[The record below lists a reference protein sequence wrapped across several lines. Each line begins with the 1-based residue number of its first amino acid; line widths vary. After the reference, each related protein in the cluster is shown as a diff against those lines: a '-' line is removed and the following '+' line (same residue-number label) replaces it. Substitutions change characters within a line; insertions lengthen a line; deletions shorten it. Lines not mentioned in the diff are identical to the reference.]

1 MKITHHKTFI
11 TIIFLTILFLP
22 NYSFAQTSNSI
33 SLKVILQEASENNPK
48 IKEAY
53 NNWKASEY
61 RIKSVKSL
69 EDPVASY
76 GYFAEEAQTKVGPQE
91 QKYGVSQ
98 KIPFPGK
105 LNLKG
110 KTQAKHAQMLK
121 EQFEATKN
129 EICKDVKF
137 VYYDLFWADQ
147 AVEISEEEKSI
158 LEKIEKVAQRKYES
172 NLVGQQDVIK
182 IQVELSKIIKKL
194 FLLKQNRKSLAVKLN
209 SLLNRPQDTEIG
221 KTSDIENKSFEYELD
236 EIINKAHN
244 SRQELIAANLAIEK
258 SQFEKS
264 LAKMEYLPD
273 FTFGA
278 EYTEIGGGTTS
289 LSNDGE
295 DAWLGK
301 VSINVPIWFGKLN
314 AQVKEK
320 EAQLEAAKKNKE
332 NVENQVNFEA
342 QDLYFKITAYKDIVS
357 LYETAL
363 LPQAQQAFDSS
374 QIGFETGSITFLD
387 WLDTE
392 RTYLQ
397 TRLAYYKAIT
407 DYHKSIAFLE
417 RVVGEELSGGENEN

>member
-1 MKITHHKTFI
+1 MKITHHKIFI
-11 TIIFLTILFLP
+11 TILFFTILFLP
-22 NYSFAQTSNSI
+22 DYSLAQTPTSI
-33 SLKVILQEASENNPK
+33 SLKVILQEALENNPK

-53 NNWKASEY
+53 NNWKASKY

-69 EDPVASY
+69 DDPVASY

-110 KTQAKHAQMLK
+110 KAQGKHAQMLK
-121 EQFEATKN
+121 EQYEATKN
-129 EICKDVKF
+129 GITKDVKF
-137 VYYDLFWADQ
+137 VYYDLFWVDQ

-172 NLVGQQDVIK
+172 NIVGQQDVIK
-182 IQVELSKIIKKL
+182 VQIELSKIIKKL

-209 SLLNRPQDTEIG
+209 SLLNRPLDTEIG
-221 KTSDIENKSFEYELD
+221 KALDVKNKRFEYELD
-236 EIINKAHN
+236 EIINKLHN

-264 LAKMEYLPD
+264 LAKMAYLPD

-295 DAWLGK
+295 DAWMGK

-320 EAQLEAAKKNKE
+320 EANLEAAKKNKE
-332 NVENQVNFEA
+332 SVENQVNYEA
-342 QDLYFKITAYKDIVS
+342 QDLYFKISAYQDIVL

-417 RVVGEELSGGENEN
+417 RVVGEEL

>member
-1 MKITHHKTFI
+1 MKITQNKLII
-11 TIIFLTILFLP
+11 TIAFSAILFLP
-22 NYSFAQTSNSI
+22 DYSFTQTTNSI
-33 SLKVILQEASENNPK
+33 SLKVFLQEALENNPK

-53 NNWKASEY
+53 NKWKAAEY
-61 RIKSVKSL
+61 KIKSVKSL
-69 EDPVASY
+69 EDPMASY
-76 GYFAEEAQTKVGPQE
+76 GYFPEEGQTKVGPQE

-110 KTQAKHAQMLK
+110 KAQAKYAQMLK
-121 EQFEATKN
+121 EQYEATKN
-129 EICKDVKF
+129 EILKDVKF
-137 VYYDLFWADQ
+137 GFYDLFWVDR
-147 AVEISEEEKSI
+147 AVEINEEEKSI

-172 NLVGQQDVIK
+172 NLIGQQDVIK
-182 IQVELSKIIKKL
+182 VQVELSKIIKKL
-194 FLLKQNRKSLAVKLN
+194 FLLRQNRKSLAVKLN
-209 SLLNRPQDTEIG
+209 SLLNRPGDTEIE
-221 KTSDIENKSFEYELD
+221 KILDVDNKSFEYELN
-236 EIINKAHN
+236 EILDISQN

-264 LAKMEYLPD
+264 LAKMAYLPD
-273 FTFGA
+273 ITLGA
-278 EYTEIGGGTTS
+278 EYIEIGGGTTS

-295 DAWLGK
+295 DAWIGK

-320 EAQLEAAKKNKE
+320 EALLEAAKKNKE
-332 NVENQVNFEA
+332 DVENQVNYEA
-342 QDLYFKITAYKDIVS
+342 QDLYFKITAYKDIVL

-397 TRLAYYKAIT
+397 TRLAFYKAIT

-417 RVVGEELSGGENEN
+417 RVVGEDL